1 MASSEFSPHDILSRR
16 LVRWGVSEEAADK
29 LTRENSEVVQILQL
43 NCLELM
49 RQTNRNPDF
58 NEIIIDKIA
67 GKCAPTLRTLKD
79 LITEKEFLPSVPTSL
94 LPLDRLLEG
103 GIPRGSVTEFVG
115 PPGAGKTQFCLLMAL
130 MASIEGDPLWS
141 EMSQFNLKIGKISPS
156 HLLLVGLL
164 A

>member
-115 PPGAGKTQFCLLMAL
+115 PPAILDSPKSVTSTRKAPSRPTVSWKWPKT
-130 MASIEGDPLWS
+130 D
-141 EMSQFNLKIGKISPS
+141 SQRK
-156 HLLLVGLL
+156 
-164 A
+164 